1 MPAISSSGARLNSWV
16 PRSHFEDSSRISAR
30 QAEEPT
36 GPLPP
41 TSPGSD
47 ATCFGWGCL
56 TEAQQAGIIVCIAVV
71 FAVLAFSL
79 WFFLK
84 SKKKKK
90 EWTDQDFVLVR
101 KARRRRRK
109 VDSRASSIV
118 TQPSIPFRHNG
129 LSVIQQPPP
138 IMITPPT
145 FFHIPPPPPPP
156 VPVYVPTPMPIPA
169 PIPPPQP
176 MYPVVYQ
183 PYLNHGV
190 SIQGGYQH
198 PFPPQRTYAAPVAQN
213 SRQGQQVPQPPSQ
226 NMWSNQPWTHPR
238 GDSRP
243 QEASSGRPS
252 LARRLF
258 GIFSTPVGRAST
270 IASSDSNSLHAVST
284 RDSHQS
290 RLSMTSVTT
299 PPSPETRKKPE
310 ASRSTQNVA
319 SPCGAT
325 VATDD
330 YVLSAER
337 PDDPSRKPGK
347 KQAATIKKDSI
358 ESKTSLKVHTTT
370 EETRN
375 RKKGKEKAKLDVEQD
390 IPAGQSHHSPRKIK
404 PMRSAL
410 KTRVT
415 AIPRSK
421 LETSPRMTGA
431 LGSPKVDDIP
441 SHNRPATSSMAV
453 EGGQSKS
460 PNYESSFIR
469 IDGKAGTTTRQ
480 SENHKVAKRKMEIDS
495 DGSPKKAR
503 EDPMEVTLR
512 TVEMVGRL
520 STGDLSY
527 PIHGTRDNQVTPQ
540 QDPPKIQ
547 EYSTPYHDESDSA
560 EEFDIDSPPPSPP
573 RPVHQGGGRY
583 APDQLRRVA

>member
-1 MPAISSSGARLNSWV
+1 MPAISSSEARLNSWV
-16 PRSHFEDSSRISAR
+16 LRSHLEDSSRLSTR

-41 TSPGSD
+41 TSPNSD
-47 ATCFGWGCL
+47 TTCIGWGCL

-71 FAVLAFSL
+71 FVVLAFSL

-84 SKKKKK
+84 SKRKKK
-90 EWTDQDFVLVR
+90 EWTHQDFVLVR
-101 KARRRRRK
+101 KARRRRRR
-109 VDSRASSIV
+109 VDSRASSVV

-129 LSVIQQPPP
+129 LSVVQQPPP

-156 VPVYVPTPMPIPA
+156 VPVYVPTPMPIH
-169 PIPPPQP
+169 PPQT

-183 PYLNHGV
+183 PYPNHGV
-190 SIQGGYQH
+190 SIQGGYQN
-198 PFPPQRTYAAPVAQN
+198 PFPPQRTYAAPVVQD
-213 SRQGQQVPQPPSQ
+213 SGQGQQVPQPPSQ
-226 NMWSNQPWTHPR
+226 NIWSTQPWTHPR

-258 GIFSTPVGRAST
+258 EIFSTPVGRAST
-270 IASSDSNSLHAVST
+270 IASSDSNSLHEVST

-290 RLSMTSVTT
+290 RLSMTSVTD
-299 PPSPETRKKPE
+299 PPSPETRRKPE
-310 ASRSTQNVA
+310 ASQSAQNVA

-325 VATDD
+325 VASDD

-337 PDDPSRKPGK
+337 PDGLSGRTGK
-347 KQAATIKKDSI
+347 KQGATIKKDST
-358 ESKTSLKVHTTT
+358 EFKTSKKVHTTT

-375 RKKGKEKAKLDVEQD
+375 RQKRKEKAKLDVKQD
-390 IPAGQSHHSPRKIK
+390 IPTGQSHHRDEPRHSPRKIK
-404 PMRSAL
+404 PMRRYEKNLMEAKMAKLIRESAL
-410 KTRVT
+410 KTRAT

-421 LETSPRMTGA
+421 SETSPRMTGA
-431 LGSPKVDDIP
+431 LGSPKL
-441 SHNRPATSSMAV
+441 
-453 EGGQSKS
+453 
-460 PNYESSFIR
+460 
-469 IDGKAGTTTRQ
+469 
-480 SENHKVAKRKMEIDS
+480 SENHKVVKRKTETDR
-495 DGSPKKAR
+495 DGSPKKSR
-503 EDPMEVTLR
+503 KDPMEVTLR

-527 PIHGTRDNQVTPQ
+527 PIQGTHSNQVTPQ
-540 QDPPKIQ
+540 RDPPKIQ
-547 EYSTPYHDESDSA
+547 EYSTPYHNESDSTD
-560 EEFDIDSPPPSPP
+560 EFDVDSPPPSPP